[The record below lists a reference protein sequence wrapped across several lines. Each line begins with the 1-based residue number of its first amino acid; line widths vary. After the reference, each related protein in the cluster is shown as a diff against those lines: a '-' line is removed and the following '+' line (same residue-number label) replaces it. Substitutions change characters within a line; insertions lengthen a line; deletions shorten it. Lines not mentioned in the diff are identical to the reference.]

1 MRRFTTCVLL
11 MVAIA
16 CAHAAP
22 TYTTSS
28 ATVRCVGSGR
38 TGWGYAPVQDIRTY
52 PTRTPQTQC
61 IMTGGATYSST
72 IYQPFNNAAPSEY
85 VDGKAPQQTSN
96 GPRRVLGGGGGP
108 EWGEGPCPVGEP
120 WILAAFALLFG
131 GVLAWKRKNKGKVKG
146 ASRV

>member
-1 MRRFTTCVLL
+1 MRRFCIYILL
-11 MVAIA
+11 LAGLA

-22 TYTTSS
+22 MHTTSS

-38 TGWGYAPVQDIRTY
+38 AGWGYAPVQDIRTY
-52 PTRTPQTQC
+52 PTRALQTQC

-85 VDGKAPQQTSN
+85 VDGKAPSTTGRRNGFGPRPDDKPAQTS
-96 GPRRVLGGGGGP
+96 PI
-108 EWGEGPCPVGEP
+108 GEP
-120 WILAAFALLFG
+120 WILAIFALLSG
-131 GVLAWKRKNKGKVKG
+131 GALAWKRKHKGKVKT